1 MNREDKGKV
10 VGDLHQQMSGAKV
23 AILTRFIGLRV
34 GRMTQL
40 RRELRK
46 AAVEYRVVKNTLFR
60 LAIQDTDKK
69 VLDQQLKGP
78 IGVAWS
84 NSDVVAPARILAK
97 FAKEF
102 PELQV
107 MAACS
112 DGRLFG
118 PAQIQTWVNLPSLE
132 ELQARI
138 LGFIQTPATQL
149 VRLLVTPSTR
159 LAQILRAK
167 SEQQQ

>member
-1 MNREDKGKV
+1 LNRDDKGKIV
-10 VGDLHQQMSGAKV
+10 SDLQQQMSGAKV
-23 AILTRFIGLRV
+23 AILTRFVGLGV
-34 GRMTQL
+34 ERMTQL

-60 LAIQDTDKK
+60 LAIQNTDKK
-69 VLDQQLKGP
+69 VLEAQLEGP

-102 PELQV
+102 PELQI
-107 MAACS
+107 MTACS
-112 DGRLFG
+112 DGKVFG

-132 ELQARI
+132 GLQARI

-159 LAQILRAK
+159 LAQVLKAK
-167 SEQQQ
+167 SEQKQ

>member
-1 MNREDKGKV
+1 LNRDDKGKIV
-10 VGDLHQQMSGAKV
+10 SDLQQQMSGAKV
-23 AILTRFIGLRV
+23 AILTRFVGLSV

-60 LAIQDTDKK
+60 LAIQNTDKK
-69 VLDQQLKGP
+69 VLEAQLEGP

-102 PELQV
+102 PELQI
-107 MAACS
+107 MMACS
-112 DGRLFG
+112 DGKVFG
-118 PAQIQTWVNLPSLE
+118 PAQIQSWVNLPSLE
-132 ELQARI
+132 GLQARI

-159 LAQILRAK
+159 LAQVLKAK
-167 SEQQQ
+167 SEQKQ